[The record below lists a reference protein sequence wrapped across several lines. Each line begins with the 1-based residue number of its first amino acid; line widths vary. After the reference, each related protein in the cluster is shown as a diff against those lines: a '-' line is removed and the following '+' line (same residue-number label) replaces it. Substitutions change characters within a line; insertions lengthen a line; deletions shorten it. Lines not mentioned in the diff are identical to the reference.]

1 MAVFR
6 VASYNIRKCVGLDR
20 RRDPDRTL
28 DVIADLG
35 ADIVALQEADRRL
48 PPRPS
53 ALPPDTA
60 ARLGMEALDVD
71 PSTPSIGFHGNA
83 LLIRGGFRM
92 TRLRGLDLPGLEPR
106 GAIIAELTR
115 NGAPLRVVATHLGLL
130 RRYRQLQL
138 QAISKAAAEGPPMPT
153 LIMGDFN
160 EWSPTNGFGVLQG
173 YRVHSPGHSYHA
185 ARPVAPLDRFALST
199 GLRLLRSSVVS
210 EGAAKVASDHL
221 PITGEFELDAGDD
234 A

>member
-28 DVIADLG
+28 GVIAGLG
-35 ADIVALQEADRRL
+35 ADIVALQEADRRM

-83 LLIRGGFRM
+83 LLIRGGFRL

-115 NGAPLRVVATHLGLL
+115 DGAALRVVATHLGLL
-130 RRYRQLQL
+130 RRYRQMQL
-138 QAISKAAAEGPPMPT
+138 QAIIRTVADGPPMPT

-160 EWSPTNGFGVLQG
+160 EWSPTNGFSVLQG
-173 YRVHSPGHSYHA
+173 YRVHSPGRTYHA
-185 ARPVAPLDRFALST
+185 ARPVAPLDRFALSP
-199 GLRLLRSSVVS
+199 GLRLLRSSVIS
-210 EGAAKVASDHL
+210 DGAATIASDHL
-221 PITGEFELDAGDD
+221 PITGEFTLESG
-234 A
+234 

>member
-20 RRDPDRTL
+20 RRDADRTL
-28 DVIADLG
+28 DVIAGLG
-35 ADIVALQEADRRL
+35 ADIVALQEADRRM

-60 ARLGMEALDVD
+60 ERLGMEALDVD

-106 GAIIAELTR
+106 GAIIAELAR
-115 NGAPLRVVATHLGLL
+115 EGAALRVVATHLGLL
-130 RRYRQLQL
+130 RRYRQMQL
-138 QAISKAAAEGPPMPT
+138 QAIGSAIAEGPHMPT

-160 EWSPTNGFGVLQG
+160 EWSPTNGFSILQG
-173 YRVHSPGHSYHA
+173 YRVHSPGRTYHA
-185 ARPVAPLDRFALST
+185 ARPVAPLDRFALSP
-199 GLRLLRSSVVS
+199 GLRLLRSSVIS
-210 EGAAKVASDHL
+210 AGAATIASDHL
-221 PITGEFELDAGDD
+221 PITGEFTLESG
-234 A
+234 